1 MNEILQEAEQ
11 YNKMSMARM
20 SYTDKV
26 MASRL
31 GKKLVLAINEF
42 YKKSKDPELMEVMK
56 LVTVKK
62 RKIDK
67 KLHISI

>member
-1 MNEILQEAEQ
+1 MKEILEEAEE
-11 YNKMSMARM
+11 YNKMSMSRM

-26 MASRL
+26 KASRL
-31 GKKLVLAINEF
+31 GKKIVLAINEF
-42 YKKSKDPELMEVMK
+42 YKKTKDPELMEMMK

-67 KLHISI
+67 KLHITI